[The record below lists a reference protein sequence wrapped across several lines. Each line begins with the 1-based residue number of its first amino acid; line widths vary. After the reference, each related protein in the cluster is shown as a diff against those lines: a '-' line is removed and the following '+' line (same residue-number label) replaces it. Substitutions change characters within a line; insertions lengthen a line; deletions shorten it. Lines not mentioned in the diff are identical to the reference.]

1 MGIET
6 AIIGSAILGA
16 GTSLYGAS
24 QGSKAAK
31 DAASAQ
37 TQANNQAIAFQREQR
52 DIAQQQLA
60 PYQAR
65 GNAAFALMAPH
76 LGMGG
81 GAPSAANGLAPPPT
95 GLGTSRADQMQAYFQ
110 QNKPAIEAFYRQNGK
125 TFDRMGRDW
134 MAATE
139 HYFNTE
145 GWKRG
150 DRLPTPGAPATGGPA
165 VPGTT
170 GIGGGAMMPGGDG
183 QQMAQGGGDMAEYQ
197 TPGQAQ
203 EEAWNKYRT
212 ETTFG
217 KIGDFYA
224 DKAGREFVGLAGSQ
238 GSALSGR
245 TARGMAEVANEAA
258 MGNFNSYMGYLG
270 GISDQ
275 GYGATT
281 GIASA
286 GQNFANNA
294 SQLTQA
300 SGSAVAQG
308 KLNSASAWQSGLS
321 DVAGWGGWAAGQLY
335 KPQNKA
341 A

>member
-1 MGIET
+1 MK
-6 AIIGSAILGA
+6 L
-16 GTSLYGAS
+16 
-24 QGSKAAK
+24 
-31 DAASAQ
+31 
-37 TQANNQAIAFQREQR
+37 EQL
-52 DIAQQQLA
+52 I
-60 PYQAR
+60 
-65 GNAAFALMAPH
+65 
-76 LGMGG
+76 
-81 GAPSAANGLAPPPT
+81 
-95 GLGTSRADQMQAYFQ
+95 
-110 QNKPAIEAFYRQNGK
+110 NKS
-125 TFDRMGRDW
+125 
-134 MAATE
+134 
-139 HYFNTE
+139 
-145 GWKRG
+145 
-150 DRLPTPGAPATGGPA
+150 
-165 VPGTT
+165 
-170 GIGGGAMMPGGDG
+170 
-183 QQMAQGGGDMAEYQ
+183 
-197 TPGQAQ
+197 Q

-224 DKAGREFVGLAGSQ
+224 DKAGKEFVDLAGSQ
-238 GSALSGR
+238 GSTLSGR

-300 SGSAVAQG
+300 SGAAAAQG